1 MIMKLLLVVGVI
13 TVIYMMFI
21 KKKPE
26 VSKTKQDNN
35 STNEKTPTA
44 ASNDMIECANC
55 GIYCAMDDTILS
67 GSKYYCSDECVG
79 KA

>member
-13 TVIYMMFI
+13 AVIYMMFI

-26 VSKTKQDNN
+26 VTKTKQDNN
-35 STNEKTPTA
+35 STNEKTPT

-55 GIYCAMDDTILS
+55 GIYCAMDDTVLS
-67 GSKYYCSDECVG
+67 GSKYYCSEDCVG
-79 KA
+79 KR